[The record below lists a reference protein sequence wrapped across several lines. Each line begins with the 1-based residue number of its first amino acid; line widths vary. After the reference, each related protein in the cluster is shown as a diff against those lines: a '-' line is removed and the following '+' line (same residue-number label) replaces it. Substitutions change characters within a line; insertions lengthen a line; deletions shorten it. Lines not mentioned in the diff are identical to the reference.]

1 MSNYIPED
9 DGSVIGGIMA
19 GYQNREPLKMH
30 HKNQMRDGKTTDS
43 KTYVCPKCYRA
54 WENLVTSS
62 GTTRCYD
69 TVLYSTNITKY
80 KKQRKLCK
88 SCLEQG

>member
-1 MSNYIPED
+1 MSNYIPKD
-9 DGSVIGGIMA
+9 DGSVIGMIITGHR
-19 GYQNREPLKMH
+19 QKKPLKSH
-30 HKNQMRDGKTTDS
+30 NRHQMRDGKTTDR